1 MVTAIRLIAV
11 AFFEVINMKTRCAAV
26 YCRVSSNKNIQINS
40 LEAQLEYYIDYFKRN
55 PQFTFAG
62 IYTDIASGLNTSSRK
77 GFQKM
82 INDCKQGKIDIIIT
96 KSISRF
102 SRNTYD
108 FLVVIRTLK
117 KLGVDIFFQNENIY
131 LSEQKGE
138 FMMTVFEAVAQQE
151 SINKSDHIK
160 WGLEA
165 GYQSGSSGLAKRICY
180 GYKKDE
186 NGELMISPEQAEN
199 VQLIYELYLSGYSLF
214 GIAKELRQRGIV
226 SPTGKETWT
235 SCAIDKILSNE
246 KYTGDVLLQKTFR
259 RDIFSGKQIQN
270 HGEHAQYLYENNH
283 SRIVTHEIFER
294 VQMEK
299 QRRSNRCCSDNGG
312 MRRKNKRFS
321 QGNTSS
327 GKIRCEECGRNFR
340 RIKNRKGDIIWQCA
354 GQVEHTSDCH
364 AMKLNQTEIN
374 AFLEREFGND
384 SRMNLYSDIEK
395 ISVNTEGFR
404 CIMKTEDH

>member
-1 MVTAIRLIAV
+1 MIRLIAV
-11 AFFEVINMKTRCAAV
+11 AFFIEVLNMKTIRAAV
-26 YCRVSSNKNIQINS
+26 YCRVSSNKRIQMHS
-40 LEAQLEYYIDYFKRN
+40 VEAQQEYYIDYFKRN
-55 PQFTFAG
+55 SQYTCVG
-62 IYTDIASGLNTSSRK
+62 IYTDIASGLNISSRK

-82 INDCKQGKIDIIIT
+82 INDCKRGKIDIIIT

-117 KLGVDIFFQNENIY
+117 KLGIDVFFQNENIY

-151 SINKSDHIK
+151 SVNKSNHIK

-165 GYQSGSSGLAKRICY
+165 GYRSGSSGLAKRICY

-186 NGELMISPEQAEN
+186 SGELMICPEQAEN
-199 VQLIYELYLSGYSLF
+199 VQLIYELYLSGYSLS
-214 GIAKELRQRGIV
+214 GIAKELKQRGID

-283 SRIVTHEIFER
+283 GGIITHEMFER

-299 QRRSNRCCSDNGG
+299 QRRSNRCSDNGG
-312 MRRKNKRFS
+312 MRRKNTRFS
-321 QGNTSS
+321 QGNTLS
-327 GKIRCEECGRNFR
+327 GIIRCEECGRNFR
-340 RIKNRKGDIIWQCA
+340 RIKTRKGEIFWQCA

-374 AFLEREFGND
+374 DFLEREFGND
-384 SRMNLYSDIEK
+384 FRKNLYSDIEK
-395 ISVNTEGFR
+395 ISVNAEGFQ
-404 CIMKTEDH
+404 CIMKTEENWHA

>member
-1 MVTAIRLIAV
+1 MIRLIAV
-11 AFFEVINMKTRCAAV
+11 AFFIEVLNMKTRRAAV
-26 YCRVSSNKNIQINS
+26 YCRVSSNKNIQIHS

-151 SINKSDHIK
+151 SINKSNHIK

-199 VQLIYELYLSGYSLF
+199 VQLIYELYLSGYSLS

-283 SRIVTHEIFER
+283 GGIITHEMFER

-312 MRRKNKRFS
+312 MRRKNTRFS
-321 QGNTSS
+321 QGNTLS
-327 GKIRCEECGRNFR
+327 GKIWCEECGRNFR
-340 RIKNRKGDIIWQCA
+340 RIKTRKGEIFWQCA
-354 GQVEHTSDCH
+354 GQVEHTSDCN

-374 AFLEREFGND
+374 DFLKREYGIEPKID
-384 SRMNLYSDIEK
+384 SYSAIDRILVSAEEYQC
-395 ISVNTEGFR
+395 V
-404 CIMKTEDH
+404 MKTKDN